1 MVCSQA
7 CATAVLPTPP
17 SPLTAASVGCPSR
30 VARARCPSSVFTS
43 AERPVIRIEG
53 GSCQGGFGPRASGAA
68 SVWK

>member
-1 MVCSQA
+1 MPLPGGPG
-7 CATAVLPTPP
+7 AV
-17 SPLTAASVGCPSR
+17 
-30 VARARCPSSVFTS
+30 PSSVFTS